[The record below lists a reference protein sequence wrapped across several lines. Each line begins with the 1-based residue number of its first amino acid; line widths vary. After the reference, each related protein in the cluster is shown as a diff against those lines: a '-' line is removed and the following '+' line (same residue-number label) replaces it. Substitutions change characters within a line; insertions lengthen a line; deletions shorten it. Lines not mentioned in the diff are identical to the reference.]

1 MLQHFMFSLVF
12 SMKLF
17 AKKTFYASTNFNQH
31 ENVMHSIDKRPP
43 PFPHSS
49 AHTFTNKL
57 TRVNPPNK
65 FERKRDQK
73 YPKSFVNNTKTCK
86 EFVKTDKVGPDR
98 QHRCR
103 ILWWA
108 FYAAPLDVNDDFDPF
123 WQTWTIIIDVLLALR
138 GLTFF
143 LE

>member
-1 MLQHFMFSLVF
+1 MFSLAF

-31 ENVMHSIDKRPP
+31 ENVMHSIDNRQP

-49 AHTFTNKL
+49 IYTFTNKL

-65 FERKRDQK
+65 FERKRDQNIQK
-73 YPKSFVNNTKTCK
+73 GLSIIPKLVKNSLKRIKLVQTVN
-86 EFVKTDKVGPDR
+86 TDAEYYDEPFMLL
-98 QHRCR
+98 HWMLMM
-103 ILWWA
+103 ISI
-108 FYAAPLDVNDDFDPF
+108 PF
-123 WQTWTIIIDVLLALR
+123 WRTWTIIIDVLLALR
-138 GLTFF
+138 GLPF